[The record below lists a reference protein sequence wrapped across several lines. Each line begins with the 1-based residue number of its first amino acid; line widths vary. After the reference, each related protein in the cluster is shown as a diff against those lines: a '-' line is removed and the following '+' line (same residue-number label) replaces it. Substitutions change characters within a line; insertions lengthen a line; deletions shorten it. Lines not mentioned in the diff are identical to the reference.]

1 MEDMMKRLNRAR
13 LIDIL
18 FRLSDISIIPM
29 KDKQVQGFNHVYT
42 TEADIVFERGGN
54 CSPQLLCYDIRQ
66 SRFRMLTTM
75 KSEEFH
81 LHPYC
86 SLQTI
91 TELLENEDICPEDLS
106 RYIRRCKVAG
116 SGYSLALLKCIKF
129 DGVVQGIPVT
139 HLYCSNTEDYGG
151 NNCGSRFDWVELN
164 TNDSLNVY
172 PKIFGQLCAII
183 ELSTPGILPLH

>member
-1 MEDMMKRLNRAR
+1 MKRLNRAR

-42 TEADIVFERGGN
+42 TEADIVFERCGN
-54 CSPQLLCYDIRQ
+54 FSPQPLCYDIRQ
-66 SRFRMLTTM
+66 SRIRMLTTM

-106 RYIRRCKVAG
+106 RN
-116 SGYSLALLKCIKF
+116 LARSSCC
-129 DGVVQGIPVT
+129 Q
-139 HLYCSNTEDYGG
+139 CM
-151 NNCGSRFDWVELN
+151 
-164 TNDSLNVY
+164 
-172 PKIFGQLCAII
+172 
-183 ELSTPGILPLH
+183 